1 MPIVRIANA
10 LVYYAH
16 VPKCAGSSVE
26 DYLARRFGPLAFLD
40 RRHLAIPE
48 PARWSRTSPQ
58 HADWAAIERLFPPG
72 FLTAAFAVVRHP
84 LDRAV
89 SAYRFQAEV
98 EGTVP
103 DGMGFGE
110 WLDAEARARA
120 ETPYRSDNHSR
131 PQVDFLPPENTL
143 PCQIFHLEHG
153 LDALIPW
160 LDTLA
165 GNQDG
170 PRAMGHA
177 NEAGALRRKDIGP
190 VTPTPEDHAKIAK
203 IYAQDFQRLNY
214 TTNQKTPLAQ
224 PPKLDPEF
232 LAKAANARA
241 RAASPLGRLAARLRR
256 GLEKRRHGGG

>member
-120 ETPYRSDNHSR
+120 ETPYTSDNHSR

-190 VTPTPEDHAKIAK
+190 VTPTPEDRARVAEIYAPDFERLG
-203 IYAQDFQRLNY
+203 YAQDR
-214 TTNQKTPLAQ
+214 KTPRTPPPTLSQDFLRQAEAQ
-224 PPKLDPEF
+224 RKKHNGTAAQITRKL
-232 LAKAANARA
+232 KNAI
-241 RAASPLGRLAARLRR
+241 
-256 GLEKRRHGGG
+256 KRHMGQKR